1 MQPKNVCQ
9 HQLEPFCLS
18 LSLSLSISIS
28 IYLSIYLVFND
39 VVNCRLFSL
48 NLIPP
53 IFNIFMLVGLCV
65 CVCLADLKFQEFSPF
80 VFLLFS
86 FSYPHSSLVDDGW
99 LDVWFRALNLLHW
112 VNGEIISKI
121 CSNYSSIYSMAE
133 RPFPP
138 YKWLFACLVVSFF
151 LCGEGSGRDN
161 VL

>member
-138 YKWLFACLVVSFF
+138 YK
-151 LCGEGSGRDN
+151 
-161 VL
+161 